1 MNQPKTYTAASNQR
15 YILRELWHYDRST
28 IFYALA
34 EIITQIGKGF
44 GTILIPSMI
53 VAFLEQYQKGMITQ
67 ETLPGAV
74 AKLVTFFV
82 GYSIWCIITG
92 YLKRRNQF
100 QYVKFR
106 CGTMIE
112 CTYQK
117 YMSLDYVQCEDEKV
131 QQLLKKAGEAV
142 SGNYRGIEGV
152 LHYDVELLKE
162 AGALI
167 LYASLISGV
176 SAWLV
181 VLLVIISLVQ
191 ILSYKLANNY
201 ELKHRDA
208 KAKLTVTQDYLDRQA
223 YAVENGKDIRFYQM
237 KEWLSGH
244 YRAAN
249 KKYQALLAKEKACYF
264 ADDLFGLLLQLGR
277 DVVCYGYLIGQLMQG
292 MSIARFVLYIGIV
305 SGFSTYFSE
314 LTMMISQISSC
325 LKPVGQMQ
333 EFTELEN
340 VYHHGEG
347 VRLKDEKEAVEVEF
361 SHVSFSYPGT
371 DHKILDDVNFRIKK
385 GGKMALVGINGAG
398 KSTIVKL
405 LCGFYMPDE
414 GHIYIN
420 GTDLAT
426 MDLDVWYR
434 SLAAVF
440 QDAFTYSFSIADN
453 VTCSMGED
461 YDAEKCREALK
472 DAGLWEKIQKLP
484 QKENTFIGKEV
495 SEDGIH
501 LSGGETQKLM
511 LARALYKGC
520 ALLLLDEPTAA
531 LDAIAENEMY
541 EKYNEMLTGKTAL
554 FISHRLA
561 STRFCDHI
569 LFLENG
575 KITEEGTH
583 EELMQENGGYAEM
596 FLVQSRY
603 YKEEGAQSHEEHMA
617 GI

>member
-1 MNQPKTYTAASNQR
+1 MNQPKKYTALASQH
-15 YILRELWHYDRST
+15 YILSELWHYNRST
-28 IFYALA
+28 IFFALA
-34 EIITQIGKGF
+34 EIIAEIGKGF

-53 VAFLEQYQKGMITQ
+53 VAFLEQYTKGMITAAA
-67 ETLPGAV
+67 LPTAM

-82 GYSIWCIITG
+82 GYSIWCMITG

-106 CGTMIE
+106 CSRMTE
-112 CTYQK
+112 RCYQK
-117 YMSLDYVQCEDEKV
+117 FMSLDYVQCEDEKV

-142 SGNYRGIEGV
+142 SGNYRGVEGV
-152 LHYDVELLKE
+152 LHCDVELLKE

-181 VLLVIISLVQ
+181 VLLVTISLIQ

-208 KAKLTVTQDYLDRQA
+208 KAELTVIQDYIDRQA
-223 YAVENGKDIRFYQM
+223 YTVENGKDVRLYQM

-249 KKYQALLAKEKACYF
+249 KKYQTLLAKEKACYF

-277 DVVCYGYLIGQLMQG
+277 DVICYGYLIGQLMQG
-292 MSIARFVLYIGIV
+292 MSVARFVLYIGIV

-314 LTMMISQISSC
+314 LTMKISQISAC

-340 VYHHGEG
+340 IYHHGEG
-347 VRLKDEKEAVEVEF
+347 VRLEDEMAAVEVEF

-371 DHKILDDVNFRIKK
+371 DYKILDDVSFHMKK

-426 MDLDVWYR
+426 MDLDAWYR

-440 QDAFTYSFSIADN
+440 QDAFIYSFSIADN
-453 VTCSMGED
+453 VSCSMGAD
-461 YDAEKCREALK
+461 YDEEKCGEALK

-484 QKENTFIGKEV
+484 QKEETFIGKEV
-495 SEDGIH
+495 REDGIH

-541 EKYNEMLTGKTAL
+541 EKYNEMLMGKTAL

-583 EELMQENGGYAEM
+583 EELMNKGGGYAEM
-596 FLVQSRY
+596 FLVQSKY
-603 YKEEGAQSHEEHMA
+603 YKEEGAQSHEEDMA
-617 GI
+617 

>member
-181 VLLVIISLVQ
+181 VLLVVISLVQ

-223 YAVENGKDIRFYQM
+223 YAVENGKDIRLYQM

-244 YRAAN
+244 YRHAN

-264 ADDLFGLLLQLGR
+264 ADDLFGAAAAAWQGCGLL
-277 DVVCYGYLIGQLMQG
+277 
-292 MSIARFVLYIGIV
+292 
-305 SGFSTYFSE
+305 
-314 LTMMISQISSC
+314 
-325 LKPVGQMQ
+325 
-333 EFTELEN
+333 
-340 VYHHGEG
+340 
-347 VRLKDEKEAVEVEF
+347 RLSDRTA
-361 SHVSFSYPGT
+361 
-371 DHKILDDVNFRIKK
+371 
-385 GGKMALVGINGAG
+385 
-398 KSTIVKL
+398 
-405 LCGFYMPDE
+405 
-414 GHIYIN
+414 
-420 GTDLAT
+420 
-426 MDLDVWYR
+426 
-434 SLAAVF
+434 
-440 QDAFTYSFSIADN
+440 
-453 VTCSMGED
+453 
-461 YDAEKCREALK
+461 
-472 DAGLWEKIQKLP
+472 DAG
-484 QKENTFIGKEV
+484 NVHRTF
-495 SEDGIH
+495 
-501 LSGGETQKLM
+501 
-511 LARALYKGC
+511 
-520 ALLLLDEPTAA
+520 
-531 LDAIAENEMY
+531 
-541 EKYNEMLTGKTAL
+541 
-554 FISHRLA
+554 
-561 STRFCDHI
+561 
-569 LFLENG
+569 
-575 KITEEGTH
+575 
-583 EELMQENGGYAEM
+583 
-596 FLVQSRY
+596 
-603 YKEEGAQSHEEHMA
+603 
-617 GI
+617 

>member
-67 ETLPGAV
+67 ETLPGVV
-74 AKLVTFFV
+74 AKLVTFFA

-223 YAVENGKDIRFYQM
+223 YAVENGKDIRLYQM

-361 SHVSFSYPGT
+361 SHVSFP
-371 DHKILDDVNFRIKK
+371 IR
-385 GGKMALVGINGAG
+385 AQ
-398 KSTIVKL
+398 TI
-405 LCGFYMPDE
+405 
-414 GHIYIN
+414 
-420 GTDLAT
+420 
-426 MDLDVWYR
+426 
-434 SLAAVF
+434 
-440 QDAFTYSFSIADN
+440 
-453 VTCSMGED
+453 
-461 YDAEKCREALK
+461 
-472 DAGLWEKIQKLP
+472 
-484 QKENTFIGKEV
+484 
-495 SEDGIH
+495 
-501 LSGGETQKLM
+501 
-511 LARALYKGC
+511 
-520 ALLLLDEPTAA
+520 
-531 LDAIAENEMY
+531 
-541 EKYNEMLTGKTAL
+541 
-554 FISHRLA
+554 
-561 STRFCDHI
+561 
-569 LFLENG
+569 
-575 KITEEGTH
+575 
-583 EELMQENGGYAEM
+583 
-596 FLVQSRY
+596 RY
-603 YKEEGAQSHEEHMA
+603 
-617 GI
+617 